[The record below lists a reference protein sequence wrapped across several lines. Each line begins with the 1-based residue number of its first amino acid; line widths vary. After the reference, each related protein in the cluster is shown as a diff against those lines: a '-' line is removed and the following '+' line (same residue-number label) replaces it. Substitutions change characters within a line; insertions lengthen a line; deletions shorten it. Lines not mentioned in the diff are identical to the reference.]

1 MRKTKEGQLLGRRI
15 RTLRKAKG
23 LTQEELGETSKV
35 NYKFLGSLERG
46 LENPS
51 VVTLARIAKG
61 LEVEL
66 MELFRYHH
74 EEVSPVKLRKILI
87 DIIDDMSE
95 DSERL
100 KLLLKIAKAIK

>member
-1 MRKTKEGQLLGRRI
+1 MRKTKAGELLGRRI

-23 LTQEELGETSKV
+23 LTQEQLGEASGV

-46 LENPS
+46 VENPS
-51 VVTLARIAKG
+51 VATLEKIATA

-74 EEVSPVKLRKILI
+74 EEANPDKLKKIITDLI
-87 DIIDDMSE
+87 KDE
-95 DSERL
+95 KGERL
-100 KLLLKIAKAIK
+100 QLILKIIKAIK

>member
-1 MRKTKEGQLLGRRI
+1 MRKTKTGQLLGRRI
-15 RTLRKAKG
+15 RALRKAKG
-23 LTQEELGETSKV
+23 LTQEQLGEASRV

-51 VVTLARIAKG
+51 VVTLAKVAKG

-74 EEVSPVKLRKILI
+74 EEANPDKLKRMITDLI
-87 DIIDDMSE
+87 KNE
-95 DSERL
+95 KVERL
-100 KLLLKIAKAIK
+100 QIIFKVIKATK